1 MVGIGNR
8 FKILSLGII
17 ILCTK
22 LFGCEDVFFNNCIDI
37 IKENWDIQ
45 ISAPTE
51 EIFHESSS
59 ISFHG
64 DGERYHV
71 FEYENEED
79 IINSSI
85 QWIDYR
91 DNSINAKVQD
101 IIYDLETYYDVKIPE
116 KFRPNIKDKYKFY
129 TISKDD
135 NSNLYLVYIPGTS
148 RIFVAEDIF

>member
-79 IINSSI
+79 II
-85 QWIDYR
+85 
-91 DNSINAKVQD
+91 
-101 IIYDLETYYDVKIPE
+101 YDLETYYDVKIPE
-116 KFRPNIKDKYKFY
+116 EFRPNIKDKYKFY

>member
-1 MVGIGNR
+1 MIGIGNR
-8 FKILSLGII
+8 FKILLLGII

-22 LFGCEDVFFNNCIDI
+22 LFGCEDVFFNNCIDV
-37 IKENWDIQ
+37 IKENWDTQ
-45 ISAPTE
+45 IPIPTK

-59 ISFHG
+59 VSFHG

-85 QWIDYR
+85 QWIDSR
-91 DNSINAKVQD
+91 DNSINAKVKD
-101 IIYDLETYYDVKIPE
+101 IIYDLEISKE
-116 KFRPNIKDKYKFY
+116 FRPNIKDKYKFY

-135 NSNLYLVYIPGTS
+135 NSNLYQLYIQGTR
-148 RIFVAEDIF
+148 RIFIAEDIF